1 MSNFQFKIEDRSTTF
16 DEKDVWA
23 DDKLGFCDDA
33 ARRLNAIVSGQE
45 LPLTICLNGTW
56 GSGKTFFL
64 TRFVENY
71 NKRKPEGRAVYFNA
85 WQDDFLDDP
94 LLAIIG
100 QLKKVIKG
108 DSKSLSIYQK
118 IKSAGLPCLLK
129 GGISI
134 AKQLVATKTNISI
147 DKIKDD
153 IGSSKEKDLFD
164 QYHEMNAT
172 RDILRMSIAEFA
184 RETFESTK
192 KPLLFVVDEL
202 DRCRPTFAI
211 EVLERIKH
219 LFNVPHLVFLIGAD
233 LGQLGKSIKA
243 VYGDIDSVDYL
254 HRFLDIEVKLP
265 VVDKLQYVYALWEE
279 YRLEKT
285 LAQYRVA
292 PGRQGSMIEAFASFV
307 KYRNVTLRQIE
318 KCVRT
323 YALLAMSRNNA
334 TCNWALLAAIAVVF
348 KVTDPEAYVKFI
360 RMEFRLGEL
369 IDSLYPNAEYDD
381 IDRQQSVYNVVSH
394 LIQVAYYS
402 SENSTD
408 HLKLEEVRKAKNE
421 AGMVAFDSDVMPK
434 CFQKCTGERLAEFY
448 RFIFRDASIHYQ
460 NEFKIVP
467 QILSQM
473 HNGLEFIV

>member
-23 DDKLGFCDDA
+23 DDKLGLCGDA
-33 ARRLNAIVSGQE
+33 AERLNGIVSGQE
-45 LPLTICLNGTW
+45 LPLTISLNGAW

-71 NKRKPEGRAVYFNA
+71 NKRNPEGRAVYFNA

-108 DSKSLSIYQK
+108 DSKSSSIYQK
-118 IKSAGLPCLLK
+118 IKSAVLPCLLK

-134 AKQLVATKTNISI
+134 AKQLVAAKTNISL

-192 KPLLFVVDEL
+192 KPFLFVVDEL

-219 LFNVPHLVFLIGAD
+219 LFNVPHLVFIIGVD
-233 LGQLGKSIKA
+233 LRQLEKSIKA
-243 VYGDIDSVDYL
+243 VYGDIDANDYL
-254 HRFLDIEVKLP
+254 HRFFDIELRLSVP
-265 VVDKLQYVYALWEE
+265 NKLQYVYRLWYEYQLEGALIK
-279 YRLEKT
+279 RGVDSGTQKIT
-285 LAQYRVA
+285 
-292 PGRQGSMIEAFASFV
+292 IEQFV
-307 KYRNVTLRQIE
+307 QLIKFRSLTLRQIE
-318 KCVRT
+318 KCIRT
-323 YALLAMSRNNA
+323 YALLALSYNNA
-334 TCNWALLAAIAVVF
+334 ACNWALLAAIAVVL
-348 KVTDPEAYVKFI
+348 KVIDVDSYQKFI
-360 RMEFRLGEL
+360 KMEYGLGEL
-369 IDSLYPNAEYDD
+369 INELYPGATYKD
-381 IDRQQSVYNVVSH
+381 IDGENGIYNMVQH
-394 LIQVAYYS
+394 LSKIAYFR
-402 SENSTD
+402 SENSRVHERFDVVKMAISENKGVVYDSEIMPMCFAESSAAQIASFYTY
-408 HLKLEEVRKAKNE
+408 VFNE
-421 AGMVAFDSDVMPK
+421 NPRTTYAFRGVSAVL
-434 CFQKCTGERLAEFY
+434 Q
-448 RFIFRDASIHYQ
+448 
-460 NEFKIVP
+460 
-467 QILSQM
+467 QM
-473 HNGLEFIV
+473 DKGLQFIV

>member
-1 MSNFQFKIEDRSTTF
+1 MSNFQFKIEDRSTIF

-33 ARRLNAIVSGQE
+33 ARRLYGIVSWQE
-45 LPLTICLNGTW
+45 LPLTICLNGAW

-100 QLKKVIKG
+100 QLKKVIEV
-108 DSKSLSIYQK
+108 DSKASNIYQK
-118 IKSAGLPCLLK
+118 IKSVVLPSLLK

-134 AKQLVATKTNISI
+134 AKQIIASKTNISI

-153 IGSSKEKDLFD
+153 IGSPIEKDLFD
-164 QYHEMNAT
+164 QYYEMNAS

-184 RETFESTK
+184 RETFELTK

-219 LFNVPHLVFLIGAD
+219 LFNVPHLVFLIGTD

-243 VYGDIDSVDYL
+243 VYGDIDSADYL

-265 VVDKLQYVYALWEE
+265 VADKLQYVHALWE
-279 YRLEKT
+279 
-285 LAQYRVA
+285 QYCLDSVL
-292 PGRQGSMIEAFASFV
+292 PSHGVHLNSQQCSISEFRQLIKF
-307 KYRNVTLRQIE
+307 RDVTLRQIE

-334 TCNWALLAAIAVVF
+334 ACQWALLAAIAVVL
-348 KVTDPEAYVKFI
+348 KVTDIDSYQKFI
-360 RMEFRLGEL
+360 KMEFGLGEL
-369 IDSLYPNAEYDD
+369 INELYPGATYKD
-381 IDRQQSVYNVVSH
+381 IDDESGIYNMVQH
-394 LIQVAYYS
+394 LSKIAYFR
-402 SENSTD
+402 SENSRTHGRLD
-408 HLKLEEVRKAKNE
+408 EVKKAISENKGIIYDPE
-421 AGMVAFDSDVMPK
+421 IMPK
-434 CFQKCTGERLAEFY
+434 CFAECPTEQIASFY
-448 RFIFRDASIHYQ
+448 PYVFNENPRTAYVFRGVPAVLQQMDKGLQFI
-460 NEFKIVP
+460 E
-467 QILSQM
+467 
-473 HNGLEFIV
+473 

>member
-1 MSNFQFKIEDRSTTF
+1 MSNFQFKIEDRSTIF
-16 DEKDVWA
+16 DEKNVWG

-45 LPLTICLNGTW
+45 LPLTICLNGAW

-100 QLKKVIKG
+100 QLKNVIKEAS
-108 DSKSLSIYQK
+108 DTELYES
-118 IKSAGLPCLLK
+118 IKSAALPCLTKIGLSISK
-129 GGISI
+129 QVAKKVTGID
-134 AKQLVATKTNISI
+134 I
-147 DKIKDD
+147 DTIDVDD
-153 IGSSKEKDLFD
+153 LRSDAEKLFK
-164 QYHEMNAT
+164 QYHEMDVSRKNLRKAIEKLTDETWKAT
-172 RDILRMSIAEFA
+172 G
-184 RETFESTK
+184 

-219 LFNVPHLVFLIGAD
+219 LFNVQHLVFLIGAD

-243 VYGDIDSVDYL
+243 VYGDIDSADYL

-265 VVDKLQYVYALWEE
+265 VADKLQYVYALWEE

-292 PGRQGSMIEAFASFV
+292 PDRQGSMIEAFASFV
-307 KYRNVTLRQIE
+307 KYRNVSLRQIE
-318 KCVRT
+318 KCVRI

-348 KVTDPEAYVKFI
+348 KVTDPEAYAKFI

-381 IDRQQSVYNVVSH
+381 IDRQQSVYNVVRH

-408 HLKLEEVRKAKNE
+408 HLKLEMVRKAKNE
-421 AGMVAFDSDVMPK
+421 ARKVAFDSDVMPK
-434 CFQKCTGERLAEFY
+434 CFQKCAGERLAEFY

-467 QILSQM
+467 QILFQM
-473 HNGLEFIV
+473 HKGLEFIV

>member
-1 MSNFQFKIEDRSTTF
+1 
-16 DEKDVWA
+16 
-23 DDKLGFCDDA
+23 
-33 ARRLNAIVSGQE
+33 
-45 LPLTICLNGTW
+45 
-56 GSGKTFFL
+56 
-64 TRFVENY
+64 
-71 NKRKPEGRAVYFNA
+71 
-85 WQDDFLDDP
+85 
-94 LLAIIG
+94 
-100 QLKKVIKG
+100 
-108 DSKSLSIYQK
+108 
-118 IKSAGLPCLLK
+118 
-129 GGISI
+129 
-134 AKQLVATKTNISI
+134 
-147 DKIKDD
+147 
-153 IGSSKEKDLFD
+153 
-164 QYHEMNAT
+164 
-172 RDILRMSIAEFA
+172 
-184 RETFESTK
+184 
-192 KPLLFVVDEL
+192 LFVVDEL

-243 VYGDIDSVDYL
+243 VYGDIDSADYL

-265 VVDKLQYVYALWEE
+265 VADKLQYVYALWEE

-307 KYRNVTLRQIE
+307 KYRNVSLRQIE

-323 YALLAMSRNNA
+323 YVLLAMSRNNA

-394 LIQVAYYS
+394 LIKVAYYS

-408 HLKLEEVRKAKNE
+408 HLKLEMVRKAKNE
-421 AGMVAFDSDVMPK
+421 AGKVTFDSDVMPK
-434 CFQKCTGERLAEFY
+434 CFQKCAGERLAEFY
-448 RFIFRDASIHYQ
+448 RLIFRDASIHYQ

-467 QILSQM
+467 RILSQM